1 MAYEGLLR
9 VGLLVRGPGVPK
21 GKVVT
26 APVST
31 IDLPATFADY
41 AGVSLADA
49 RHSRSLK
56 PVIEGNSGR
65 DFAFSRMGPARLAL
79 RRRPVARHGAH
90 GDAQAHLR
98 EQLRRGR
105 ALRP

>member
-1 MAYEGLLR
+1 M
-9 VGLLVRGPGVPK
+9 VRTIRG

-56 PVIEGNSGR
+56 PLIGR
-65 DFAFSRMGPARLAL
+65 LSD
-79 RRRPVARHGAH
+79 
-90 GDAQAHLR
+90 
-98 EQLRRGR
+98 
-105 ALRP
+105 